1 MGEFDDAALARY
13 RGVAELAVGVG
24 ARVVAEAWGKSAA
37 PEPSKGFGD
46 YVTAADRESEAAM
59 TELLGRLTP
68 DIPVLGE
75 EAGGEHGET
84 FWAVDPLDGT
94 TNFLIGFPVVA
105 VSAALISAGSV
116 WASAVRAPLLDFAAS
131 AARGQGAWAGDR
143 RLEVSTRGPE
153 QAIVA
158 TALPFRA
165 RELLPRYGPV
175 LQRVFDRTEDIRRAG
190 AAELDLAWVASGVFD
205 GYFELNLSI
214 WDIAAGSL
222 LVEEAGGVVTDWEGE
237 DGYLTSGNVLAG
249 SPLTHPVLL
258 EAATRQDSTQN
269 VSRFEP
275 TSVGVPAAEEDES
288 GWPDEPEP

>member
-1 MGEFDDAALARY
+1 M
-13 RGVAELAVGVG
+13 
-24 ARVVAEAWGKSAA
+24 AEAWGKSAT

-46 YVTAADRESEAAM
+46 YVTAADRQSEAAM
-59 TELLGRLTP
+59 TELLRRLTP

-105 VSAALISAGSV
+105 VSAALVSEGRV
-116 WASAVRAPLLDFAAS
+116 WAGAVRAPFLDVAAS

-143 RLEVSTRGPE
+143 RLEVSVRPSE

-165 RELLPRYGPV
+165 RALLPRYGPV

-190 AAELDLAWVASGVFD
+190 AAELDLAWVAAGVFD

-214 WDIAAGSL
+214 WDVAAGSL
-222 LVEEAGGVVTDWEGE
+222 LVEEAGGIVTDWEGE
-237 DGYLTSGNVLAG
+237 DGYLTSGNILAG
-249 SPLTHPVLL
+249 SPATYDVLL
-258 EAATRQDSTQN
+258 DAATRQASTQN

-275 TSVGVPAAEEDES
+275 TPVGVVPEEEEAD
-288 GWPDEPEP
+288 WPEEPEP

>member
-24 ARVVAEAWGKSAA
+24 ARVVAEAWGKSTT

-46 YVTAADRESEAAM
+46 YVTAADRQSEAAM
-59 TELLGRLTP
+59 TELLRRLTP

-105 VSAALISAGSV
+105 VSAALVSEGSV
-116 WASAVRAPLLDFAAS
+116 WAGAVRAPFLDFAAS

-143 RLEVSTRGPE
+143 RLEVSARPSE

-165 RELLPRYGPV
+165 RALLPRYGAV

-190 AAELDLAWVASGVFD
+190 AAELDLAWVAAGVFD

-214 WDIAAGSL
+214 WDVAAGSL
-222 LVEEAGGVVTDWEGE
+222 LVEEAGGIVTDWEGE
-237 DGYLTSGNVLAG
+237 DAYLTSGNVLAG
-249 SPLTHPVLL
+249 SPPTYEVLL
-258 EAATRQDSTQN
+258 DAATERTSTQN
-269 VSRFEP
+269 VSRFESTP
-275 TSVGVPAAEEDES
+275 VGVVPEEEEAD
-288 GWPDEPEP
+288 WPEEPEP

>member
-24 ARVVAEAWGKSAA
+24 ARVVADAWGKSTA

-46 YVTAADRESEAAM
+46 YVTAADRQSEAAM
-59 TELLGRLTP
+59 PELLGRLTP

-75 EAGGEHGET
+75 EAGGEPSET

-105 VSAALISAGSV
+105 VSAALVSEGSV
-116 WASAVRAPLLDFAAS
+116 WAGAVRAPFLDFAAS

-143 RLEVSTRGPE
+143 RLEVSDRPSE

-175 LQRVFDRTEDIRRAG
+175 LQRVFDQTEDIRRAG
-190 AAELDLAWVASGVFD
+190 AAELDLLWVAAGVFD

-214 WDIAAGSL
+214 WDLAAGSL
-222 LVEEAGGVVTDWEGE
+222 LVEEAGGIVTDWEGE
-237 DGYLTSGNVLAG
+237 DEYLNSGNVLAG
-249 SPLTHPVLL
+249 SPATHEVLL
-258 EAATRQDSTQN
+258 EAATERTSTRN
-269 VSRFEP
+269 VSRLEP
-275 TSVGVPAAEEDES
+275 TPVGVVPEEEEAD
-288 GWPDEPEP
+288 WPVEPGP